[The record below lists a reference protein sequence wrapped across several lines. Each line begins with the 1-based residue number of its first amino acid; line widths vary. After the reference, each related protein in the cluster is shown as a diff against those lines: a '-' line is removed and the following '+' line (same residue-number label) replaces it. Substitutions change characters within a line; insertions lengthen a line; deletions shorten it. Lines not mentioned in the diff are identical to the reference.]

1 MNILIA
7 ANSKSGSGEGSG
19 FSPED
24 LKAEFSKHGITPE
37 IYDIEDHSPV
47 DILKH
52 IESGNYDVV
61 AASGGD
67 GTISMIAGLLQ
78 GKDIALGV
86 IPSGTLN
93 HFSKDLNI
101 PLTAEGSVKLI
112 ATGEFSYIDTS
123 SVNGR
128 LFLNNSSIGMYPHAV
143 RKREI
148 QQSKLRR
155 TKWLSMF
162 YGVYS
167 VLRKFPLYAVR
178 IKTKNEILLFRSPIV
193 FIGNNEYSVEL
204 LSMGSRKSLSG
215 GKLSLYLA
223 RSNTR
228 MKMLKLVLYA
238 FMNRLKDSGE
248 LEMRLED
255 EVVIESKKK
264 SLSVSIDGEVETM
277 RPPLY
282 YRINR
287 NNLKVIFPK
296 KTDK

>member
-1 MNILIA
+1 
-7 ANSKSGSGEGSG
+7 
-19 FSPED
+19 
-24 LKAEFSKHGITPE
+24 
-37 IYDIEDHSPV
+37 
-47 DILKH
+47 
-52 IESGNYDVV
+52 
-61 AASGGD
+61 
-67 GTISMIAGLLQ
+67 
-78 GKDIALGV
+78 
-86 IPSGTLN
+86 
-93 HFSKDLNI
+93 
-101 PLTAEGSVKLI
+101 
-112 ATGEFSYIDTS
+112 
-123 SVNGR
+123 
-128 LFLNNSSIGMYPHAV
+128 MYPLAV

-178 IKTKNEILLFRSPIV
+178 IKTKNETMLFRSPIV

>member
-112 ATGEFSYIDTS
+112 ATGESSYIDTS

-128 LFLNNSSIGMYPHAV
+128 LFLNNSSIGMYPLAV

-178 IKTKNEILLFRSPIV
+178 IKTKNEILK
-193 FIGNNEYSVEL
+193 G
-204 LSMGSRKSLSG
+204 
-215 GKLSLYLA
+215 
-223 RSNTR
+223 
-228 MKMLKLVLYA
+228 
-238 FMNRLKDSGE
+238 
-248 LEMRLED
+248 
-255 EVVIESKKK
+255 
-264 SLSVSIDGEVETM
+264 
-277 RPPLY
+277 
-282 YRINR
+282 YR
-287 NNLKVIFPK
+287 
-296 KTDK
+296 

>member
-1 MNILIA
+1 
-7 ANSKSGSGEGSG
+7 
-19 FSPED
+19 
-24 LKAEFSKHGITPE
+24 
-37 IYDIEDHSPV
+37 
-47 DILKH
+47 
-52 IESGNYDVV
+52 
-61 AASGGD
+61 
-67 GTISMIAGLLQ
+67 
-78 GKDIALGV
+78 
-86 IPSGTLN
+86 
-93 HFSKDLNI
+93 
-101 PLTAEGSVKLI
+101 
-112 ATGEFSYIDTS
+112 
-123 SVNGR
+123 
-128 LFLNNSSIGMYPHAV
+128 MYPLAV

-178 IKTKNEILLFRSPIV
+178 IKTKNETLLFRSPIV